1 MNFKTVFCA
10 FAAMLLA
17 GCFTVGETEYPQLV
31 QTSLP
36 KGRDLPVQLA
46 GFEASITSY
55 IPVYGYETVLAPAPG
70 PRHRRHLYATTIA
83 TETYIPQVN
92 NTTAFLD
99 RAADTLEK
107 CGFTLQTTC
116 PQYRVEVKFSGP
128 FISGAENAASLAWTL
143 FTLFT
148 TDYGVQTWTARMK
161 IYDNATGKVCLFRDY
176 TQKYEAYVWGPLPIF
191 SPAGSDKC
199 SYNVMQSWC
208 LTALTDRAMA
218 DATAFLSTAPVY
230 AAPAPAPAAGAPVAQ
245 PQTKPAAAQGAK

>member
-1 MNFKTVFCA
+1 MNFKTAFFA
-10 FAAMLLA
+10 FAAAFLA
-17 GCFTVGETEYPQLV
+17 GCFTVSETEYPLV
-31 QTSLP
+31 NQTALAKERS
-36 KGRDLPVQLA
+36 LPVQLA

-55 IPVYGYETVLAPAPG
+55 VPVYGYETVLAPGPG

-99 RAADTLEK
+99 RATDTLEK
-107 CGFTLQTTC
+107 CGFTLQTTR
-116 PQYRVEVKFSGP
+116 PQYRIEVKFSGP
-128 FISGAENAASLAWTL
+128 FVSGSENAASLAWTL
-143 FTLFT
+143 FTAFT

-161 IYDNATGKVCLFRDY
+161 IYDNVTGKVCLFRDY

-218 DATAFLSTAPVY
+218 DATAFLATAPVY
-230 AAPAPAPAAGAPVAQ
+230 AASAPTPASASAALPQ
-245 PQTKPAAAQGAK
+245 PKPAAVKSPK